1 MSNRNFNL
9 THFSEQSLF
18 HTLGFHHP
26 PNIGGPQGIMKYPP
40 EKPTQTDIDQVAN
53 DGFLKFD
60 FIISPKKFNFFK

>member
-1 MSNRNFNL
+1 MNKDVETFMSRL
-9 THFSEQSLF
+9 HEVF